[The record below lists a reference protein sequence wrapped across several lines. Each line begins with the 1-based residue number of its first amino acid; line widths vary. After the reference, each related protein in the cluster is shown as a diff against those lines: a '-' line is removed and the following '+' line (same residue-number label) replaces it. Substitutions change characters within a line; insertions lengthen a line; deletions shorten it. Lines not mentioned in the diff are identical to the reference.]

1 MKGER
6 CLIFTESSK
15 RKSQFEAYIL
25 LLSAFWKRKQNFW
38 VDNKKNLSEAATD
51 RLLEQ
56 FVTGEVDMD
65 VGTFL
70 HSRI

>member
-15 RKSQFEAYIL
+15 RKSQFEAYTF

-51 RLLEQ
+51 RLLDQ